1 MWGNMM
7 AHMGSYG
14 WGHMLFGGLMMVLFW
29 GGIIALIVL
38 FVRGWNRG
46 ESGAAVPQRPT
57 PLELLQERYA
67 LGEIDKREYE
77 ERRKDLSR

>member
-7 AHMGSYG
+7 THMEGYG

-29 GGIIALIVL
+29 GLIIALVVS
-38 FVRGWNRG
+38 FVRGQTRS
-46 ESGAAVPQRPT
+46 EDEAVFQPRPT
-57 PLELLQERYA
+57 PLEFLQERYA
-67 LGEIDKREYE
+67 KGEIDKQEYE

>member
-7 AHMGSYG
+7 AHMGDYS

-29 GGIIALIVL
+29 GAIIALIISS
-38 FVRGWNRG
+38 VRGRTRS
-46 ESGAAVPQRPT
+46 EDETVFQHRPT
-57 PLELLQERYA
+57 PVELLQERYA
-67 LGEIDKREYE
+67 RGEINKQEYE